1 MKILE
6 VRKRKWVATWKNLK
20 VELLL
25 QMICEHPIKRKTIWL
40 SLYITLMS
48 LVTITSYCK
57 VKYTICLTLQ
67 FFFFMFLSFN
77 NITPPHMKEVLSDV
91 LLDLLLDW
99 NMNRKIS
106 TITVDNYASNDEM
119 IDILLEKLSLS
130 NSLLLN
136 GKVFHIWC
144 KHMSWTW
151 LWRKV

>member
-1 MKILE
+1 
-6 VRKRKWVATWKNLK
+6 
-20 VELLL
+20 
-25 QMICEHPIKRKTIWL
+25 
-40 SLYITLMS
+40 
-48 LVTITSYCK
+48 
-57 VKYTICLTLQ
+57 
-67 FFFFMFLSFN
+67 MFLSFN

-136 GKVFHIWC
+136 GKVFHI
-144 KHMSWTW
+144 
-151 LWRKV
+151 

>member
-1 MKILE
+1 
-6 VRKRKWVATWKNLK
+6 
-20 VELLL
+20 
-25 QMICEHPIKRKTIWL
+25 
-40 SLYITLMS
+40 MS

-57 VKYTICLTLQ
+57 VKYTI
-67 FFFFMFLSFN
+67 N
-77 NITPPHMKEVLSDV
+77 NITPPYMKEVLSDV

-136 GKVFHIWC
+136 GKVFHI
-144 KHMSWTW
+144 
-151 LWRKV
+151 